1 MSVKKK
7 TQETIDTTKTVA
19 ANFNEFVQAV
29 SLTVV
34 STYTI
39 LTSYL
44 NSDESYL
51 YYALFAAGVVQV
63 LIAFTLLVK
72 HFSKKD

>member
-44 NSDESYL
+44 NRDESY
-51 YYALFAAGVVQV
+51 
-63 LIAFTLLVK
+63 
-72 HFSKKD
+72 